1 MLPKSAQKI
10 FQGHLK
16 SKSSSKNTP
25 KMRNF
30 EVQFCPW
37 KCVFCHFHTFL
48 ALACVWRL
56 ALLWIN
62 VRWIALISEKILST
76 KKVTRKSVKKIFG
89 VVWNQK
95 IHRKTAKVWNFKSLL
110 WAWKS
115 GFCSFHTFRAALTC
129 VWCVL
134 WLWINVHSIAM
145 ISKNILPVSTKN
157 ITRRYM

>member
-1 MLPKSAQKI
+1 MLPKSAQKN

-37 KCVFCHFHTFL
+37 KCGFCHFHTFL

-115 GFCSFHTFRAALTC
+115 GFCSFHTFLVSRLRLTYRIATKQRALDSSDL
-129 VWCVL
+129 VEDV
-134 WLWINVHSIAM
+134 
-145 ISKNILPVSTKN
+145 
-157 ITRRYM
+157 RYPECE